1 MERLEQYVVF
11 GRRVD
16 AALVARLAEIEAG
29 DPEKARVVRE
39 ELLFYV
45 RQKVQDLLT
54 QLAVTIQGYLAMDMI
69 RRNNLELIKGVDR
82 ASTSTISALRT
93 AVIVAQALANQ
104 KLVLDQIGALNQT
117 TGNLLVSTSAML
129 KSQAGQIHEQ
139 ATSGAIGLD
148 TLRESF
154 RNVYDTIE
162 MVSTYKLKALDTMQ
176 QTIESLD
183 QEVKQSRRWLD
194 RVRDQA
200 VTEVRN
206 QIEAPAPAPQPGR

>member
-1 MERLEQYVVF
+1 M
-11 GRRVD
+11 
-16 AALVARLAEIEAG
+16 
-29 DPEKARVVRE
+29 
-39 ELLFYV
+39 
-45 RQKVQDLLT
+45 
-54 QLAVTIQGYLAMDMI
+54 
-69 RRNNLELIKGVDR
+69 
-82 ASTSTISALRT
+82 
-93 AVIVAQALANQ
+93 IVAQALANQ

-139 ATSGAIGLD
+139 ATSSAIGLD

-200 VTEVRN
+200 VTEVRST
-206 QIEAPAPAPQPGR
+206 IEAPARQPSA